1 MSIRL
6 KITLLFLA
14 SLLLMGY
21 ISYWVQ
27 TQATQKNR
35 TILVERYL
43 RGAKTLLSPLIKGD
57 NRTFRAKLE
66 ELGFQELSGDRD
78 KLPRSILYRQPLSYG
93 EIVIYSRDDRVYL
106 SLRYLDEALTLYD
119 RTQEEGIL
127 EQRIASVMFAVDIGL
142 LLLIYL
148 LVLRMLAP
156 LKRLGSTMKAFSHGN
171 LDVRSELKG
180 NDEIAEVSGSFN
192 AMADRL
198 QQAINSKE
206 ELLREVG
213 HELKTPIAKGKFAL
227 EGIDESPSKAILR
240 EALEDLDTLTSAI
253 LHQKRIDEE
262 PLEISSFKV
271 STLIA
276 EALSKLV
283 VDEEKVRI
291 DIEDFE
297 VRGDLPYLGIALKN
311 LVENALKYTSSLPI
325 EMRTDGSCIHV
336 LSKGGPLKRPL
347 SYYLQPFTRGSRRKQ
362 GFGLGLS
369 ITKKIVEKHGYT
381 LNYVH
386 SSGWNDFSICF
397 ASRGQ
402 AP

>member
-1 MSIRL
+1 
-6 KITLLFLA
+6 
-14 SLLLMGY
+14 
-21 ISYWVQ
+21 
-27 TQATQKNR
+27 
-35 TILVERYL
+35 
-43 RGAKTLLSPLIKGD
+43 
-57 NRTFRAKLE
+57 
-66 ELGFQELSGDRD
+66 
-78 KLPRSILYRQPLSYG
+78 
-93 EIVIYSRDDRVYL
+93 
-106 SLRYLDEALTLYD
+106 
-119 RTQEEGIL
+119 
-127 EQRIASVMFAVDIGL
+127 
-142 LLLIYL
+142 
-148 LVLRMLAP
+148 
-156 LKRLGSTMKAFSHGN
+156 
-171 LDVRSELKG
+171 
-180 NDEIAEVSGSFN
+180 EVSGSFN

-198 QQAINSKE
+198 QQALNSKE

-262 PLEISSFKV
+262 PLEIRSFKV

-311 LVENALKYTSSLPI
+311 LVENALKYTRSFPI
-325 EMRTDGSCIHV
+325 EIRTTDGSCIHV
-336 LSKGGPLKRPL
+336 LSEGEALERSL
-347 SYYLQPFTRGSRRKQ
+347 AYYLQPFTRGSRRKQ

-369 ITKKIVEKHGYT
+369 ITKKILEKHGFT

-397 ASRGQ
+397 KE
-402 AP
+402 APKKTVS